1 MTIKECKKIDIS
13 TRKDSRGDLSFVE
26 NLVHIPFEIKR
37 VFYLH
42 GIPKGT
48 ERGGHAHKD
57 LTELIVCLNGT
68 FDLYLDD
75 GINKK
80 QFHLDS
86 PTKGI
91 IVTSMIWR
99 EMKNFSESSV
109 CMVLASNF
117 YDESDYFRDYDKFIK
132 AL

>member
-80 QFHLDS
+80 LFHLDS

-99 EMKNFSESSV
+99 EMKNFSEGSV

>member
-1 MTIKECKKIDIS
+1 MVFQKE
-13 TRKDSRGDLSFVE
+13 RKG
-26 NLVHIPFEIKR
+26 
-37 VFYLH
+37 
-42 GIPKGT
+42 
-48 ERGGHAHKD
+48 GGHAHKD

-99 EMKNFSESSV
+99 EMKNFSEGSV

>member
-48 ERGGHAHKD
+48 ERGGAR
-57 LTELIVCLNGT
+57 
-68 FDLYLDD
+68 
-75 GINKK
+75 
-80 QFHLDS
+80 
-86 PTKGI
+86 P
-91 IVTSMIWR
+91 
-99 EMKNFSESSV
+99 
-109 CMVLASNF
+109 
-117 YDESDYFRDYDKFIK
+117 
-132 AL
+132 

>member
-1 MTIKECKKIDIS
+1 VTIKECKKIDIS

-99 EMKNFSESSV
+99 EMKNFSEGSV